1 MSAFSGQH
9 IEKLNDVIK
18 SIHQK
23 KSGKQNQAFEELVV
37 RILSEQD
44 CRRTKNAYTKRN
56 VDYWEVRKHDQSINK
71 KRKIENEIAS
81 AHENIY
87 SRSKKMRNHSSK

>member
-1 MSAFSGQH
+1 MHCLLYHIPTFVEKYGKMSAFSGQH

-37 RILSEQD
+37 RKRIEFLSEQD

-56 VDYWEVRKHDQSINK
+56 ADYWEVRKH
-71 KRKIENEIAS
+71 E
-81 AHENIY
+81 
-87 SRSKKMRNHSSK
+87 

>member
-1 MSAFSGQH
+1 MHCLLYHIPTFVERYGKMSAFSGQH
-9 IEKLNDVIK
+9 IEKLNLVIK

-56 VDYWEVRKHDQSINK
+56 VDYWEVRKHYQSIN
-71 KRKIENEIAS
+71 
-81 AHENIY
+81 
-87 SRSKKMRNHSSK
+87 